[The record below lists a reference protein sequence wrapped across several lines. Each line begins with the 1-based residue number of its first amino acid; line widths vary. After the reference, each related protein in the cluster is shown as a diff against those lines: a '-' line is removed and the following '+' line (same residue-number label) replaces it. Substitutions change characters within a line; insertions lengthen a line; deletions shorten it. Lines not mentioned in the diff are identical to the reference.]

1 MKVSKIYEGK
11 VILTTIYLINRMSS
25 QVLAF
30 KSSIYT
36 ILESF
41 PDFQGI
47 VSLPPKIYG
56 CYSFVHVHN
65 HNLRSKHDP
74 KALKC
79 IFLGYSHTQKGYKSY
94 HPPNKRKYITMDVT
108 FIGNKPYFFETC
120 LQGESNKIVED
131 RWQDS
136 SKVLKQ
142 DFDSAQVVEHD
153 CGHCLD
159 HVLLVLH
166 LIIRLIFMIVLLLIL
181 LLLRVNQSKNIN
193 FKACP
198 LKLNRVQ
205 VPQVLT
211 RAQIPQKLHCRFSH
225 LRLSTRD
232 LKHLISMSIPGG
244 KDP

>member
-79 IFLGYSHTQKGYKSY
+79 IFLGYSHTQKGYKCY
-94 HPPNKRKYITMDVT
+94 HPPNKRKCITMDVT

-131 RWQDS
+131 RWQVSAPQPLDS
-136 SKVLKQ
+136 DPEKQ
-142 DFDSAQVVEHD
+142 ASWV
-153 CGHCLD
+153 GLSP
-159 HVLLVLH
+159 
-166 LIIRLIFMIVLLLIL
+166 M
-181 LLLRVNQSKNIN
+181 
-193 FKACP
+193 
-198 LKLNRVQ
+198 
-205 VPQVLT
+205 
-211 RAQIPQKLHCRFSH
+211 RAQAESKESLEVWWFKPQE
-225 LRLSTRD
+225 LSVGIAD
-232 LKHLISMSIPGG
+232 KSNAHSGQALP
-244 KDP
+244 KDPDMSARGS